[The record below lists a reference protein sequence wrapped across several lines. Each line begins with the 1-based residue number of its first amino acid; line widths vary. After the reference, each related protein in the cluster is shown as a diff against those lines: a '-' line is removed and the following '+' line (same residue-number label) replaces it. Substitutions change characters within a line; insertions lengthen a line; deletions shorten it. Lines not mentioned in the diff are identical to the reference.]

1 MSYVSFDTETTVT
14 TLHKRKA
21 SPFSPENWVVTAGFK
36 HKGEVVKE
44 RRFGDAR
51 PEDGWLTDILYN
63 SKREKVKLIIG
74 FNIRFDLMHAIHNNP
89 KNLDMWME
97 YVAEGGQVWCCQLA
111 EYLLNGQSQDSQML
125 SLDET
130 APRYGGNV
138 KVDEVKLLWQAGV
151 NTHEIEPELL
161 TRYLCGGLDENGVFQ
176 MGDVENTEKV
186 ALGQIERARAS
197 GQLSSI
203 MLNMGALLFT
213 LEAERNGMYVDV
225 PRGLEIADELRK
237 EQAEL
242 TAELNGFVPKDLP
255 FEFNWSSRFHKS
267 ALIFGGDVPYAAYQ
281 YDTADGRTI
290 FQAEYDL
297 LSSAGEAPE
306 LVYASK
312 EETHYLLEGGG
323 TAEIGSW
330 KDEDGPRMQYVS
342 GKNQGEFK
350 VKKVKVPDRSKPK
363 GRTISSGPS
372 RPIYTFTGYV
382 TPKKEWEGADKGVY
396 STAAD
401 VIKELEPQA
410 DKVPFLKAFVGLA
423 NVAKDLGT
431 YYITEDE
438 KTKERKGMLSLVGD
452 DGIVHHSL
460 NMVNT
465 ITGRLSSH
473 APNLQ
478 NVSKGNKSKVKTLFT
493 SRFGE
498 GGRIIASDFSSLEVY
513 VQAILTNCKQLIED
527 LREGLDLH
535 VVRLAAKEKMPY
547 EEVYKLAKGYTD
559 EQGVKHPPVKEWD
572 YKRTGAKVYSFQR
585 AFGAGNA
592 KIAESTGMTLE
603 EVEALSAAEDK
614 RYPEINLYY
623 SGVEDQIKQNRK
635 PFRTIP
641 HPAVPGV
648 MCHIGTSH
656 FKTPDGKVYTYSEYP
671 APDYKL
677 RSGITATFM
686 PTEIKNFVV
695 QGSGGEFMKAAMLL
709 VTREF
714 YRRKNFGGRALLV
727 NTVHDA
733 AYLDASEDVAL
744 QAAATLHACMLE
756 ASTYMEHKFKWRIP
770 VAVPSDTSW
779 GSSMMEEDSI
789 DGLDDMANTIRKDI
803 RSRYLNNASP
813 THDTAY

>member
-1 MSYVSFDTETTVT
+1 MIELVFDHELTS
-14 TLHKRKA
+14 A
-21 SPFSPENWVVTAGFK
+21 
-36 HKGEVVKE
+36 EV
-44 RRFGDAR
+44 A
-51 PEDGWLTDILYN
+51 
-63 SKREKVKLIIG
+63 
-74 FNIRFDLMHAIHNNP
+74 A
-89 KNLDMWME
+89 
-97 YVAEGGQVWCCQLA
+97 
-111 EYLLNGQSQDSQML
+111 
-125 SLDET
+125 
-130 APRYGGNV
+130 
-138 KVDEVKLLWQAGV
+138 
-151 NTHEIEPELL
+151 
-161 TRYLCGGLDENGVFQ
+161 
-176 MGDVENTEKV
+176 
-186 ALGQIERARAS
+186 
-197 GQLSSI
+197 
-203 MLNMGALLFT
+203 
-213 LEAERNGMYVDV
+213 LEAEHG
-225 PRGLEIADELRK
+225 PALRYK
-237 EQAEL
+237 
-242 TAELNGFVPKDLP
+242 
-255 FEFNWSSRFHKS
+255 
-267 ALIFGGDVPYAAYQ
+267 
-281 YDTADGRTI
+281 
-290 FQAEYDL
+290 
-297 LSSAGEAPE
+297 
-306 LVYASK
+306 
-312 EETHYLLEGGG
+312 
-323 TAEIGSW
+323 
-330 KDEDGPRMQYVS
+330 S
-342 GKNQGEFK
+342 GKNAGELK
-350 VKKVKVPDRSKPK
+350 VVRADIPDYARPK
-363 GRTISSGPS
+363 TRMATDYWEFP
-372 RPIYTFTGYV
+372 GYV

-396 STAAD
+396 STASD

-452 DGIVHHSL
+452 DGIVHHAL

-465 ITGRLSSH
+465 ITGRLSSNS
-473 APNLQ
+473 PNLQ
-478 NVSKGNKSKVKTLFT
+478 NVSKGNKSQVKTLFT

-498 GGRIIASDFSSLEVY
+498 GGRIIASDFCFAAGTPILTGEMEYVPVEDIEVGQELVGFDEHGDGHYGRKFRRAYVTGVKTLKKHCVKVVLDNGDSFVCSADHKWLSRRPGRGQSLGWVDASDLRPGISTLTQAVEYWEPAVGEAAGWVRGILDGEGYVKIGEAGHATSWGIGQKDGGDNSLVCEDIVRYFSRCGDDIRTEHTRTDMVKLMGLRRDKVRAGWYVVGKYRPRRLLEKVKRAWPGCCTSSKDNKVRTVVSVEHLGEMEVHAVQTSTGTMVARGYLTHNCSLEVY

-559 EQGVKHPPVKEWD
+559 EQGVKHPPEKEWD
-572 YKRTGAKVYSFQR
+572 YKRTGAKAFSFAR
-585 AFGAGNA
+585 AFGAGTA
-592 KIAESTGMTLE
+592 TIAQNTGMTVE

-656 FKTPDGKVYTYSEYP
+656 FKTPDGKIYTYSEYP

-686 PTEIKNFVV
+686 PTEIKNFCV
-695 QGSGGEFMKAAMLL
+695 QGTGGEFMKAAMLL

-727 NTVHDA
+727 NTVHDSMLA
-733 AYLDASEDVAL
+733 DASPETGL
-744 QAAATLHACMLE
+744 EAAAVIHACMLE
-756 ASTYMEHKFKWRIP
+756 ATTFMESKFRWPIP
-770 VAVPSDTSW
+770 VAVPSDTTW
-779 GSSMMEEDSI
+779 GTSMADEDSI